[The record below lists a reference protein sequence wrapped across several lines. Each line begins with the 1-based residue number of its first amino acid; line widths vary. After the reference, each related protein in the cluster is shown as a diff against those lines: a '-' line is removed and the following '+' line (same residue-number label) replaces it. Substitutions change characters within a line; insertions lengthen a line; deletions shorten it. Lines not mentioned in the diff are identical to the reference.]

1 MLIRLR
7 FSSVEEDIRDLL
19 VILATLFF
27 FFFCVRDLQI
37 LHFCGL
43 GNWRK
48 ELRCV
53 VALGD
58 IYSR

>member
-1 MLIRLR
+1 MLIRLI
-7 FSSVEEDIRDLL
+7 FSSVEEDILDLL
-19 VILATLFF
+19 VILAAFVVLRERST
-27 FFFCVRDLQI
+27 DLY
-37 LHFCGL
+37 FCGL

-58 IYSR
+58 IYGR